1 MKYVESNLMPNEDV
15 LLSAKIHWIVYL
27 KPVVLIL
34 LGILFVLFMDGPLDM
49 LFGFALPGLIYC
61 IFTWISVKSTELVI
75 TSKRVIAKFGLI
87 KRQTMELDHSKIE
100 SLMVNQGI
108 IGRIVNSGTIII
120 NGTGGNATPIPSISD
135 PLGFRKEYYK
145 IIENFK

>member
-1 MKYVESNLMPNEDV
+1 MKYVESNLMPNEEV

-27 KPVVLIL
+27 KSVVLIL
-34 LGILFVLFMDGPLDM
+34 LGILFYGVPVILSIFVLL
-49 LFGFALPGLIYC
+49 GLIS
-61 IFTWISVKSTELVI
+61 FVLTLISVKSTELVI

-108 IGRIVNSGTIII
+108 IGRIVNAGTIII

-145 IIENFK
+145 IVENSR